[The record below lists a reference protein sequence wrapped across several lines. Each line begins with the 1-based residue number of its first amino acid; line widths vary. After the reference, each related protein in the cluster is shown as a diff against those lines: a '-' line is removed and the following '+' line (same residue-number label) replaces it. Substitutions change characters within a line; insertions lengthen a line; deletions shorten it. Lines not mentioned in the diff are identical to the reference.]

1 MIIAFTFILT
11 SIFQYYLY
19 LRSANNKVKFKE
31 LLITIS
37 TVFIYVFIYPI
48 FFYFLYESE
57 NYMEFPLY
65 SQTIIIGSIGTIF
78 AIITYI
84 FWRFEKRRSI

>member
-31 LLITIS
+31 LFITSS

-48 FFYFLYESE
+48 FLYFLCANE
-57 NYMEFPLY
+57 NYIEFPIY
-65 SQTIIIGSIGTIF
+65 SQTIIIGSIGTVF

-84 FWRFEKRRSI
+84 YWRFEKRRSI